1 MFGAACRK
9 LHFSSQDACVTCC
22 ASSSSDCVIRFHFYS
37 SSSQPLL
44 RFDHIFKEAEEEEA
58 DVIYLELADTFEL
71 SSVVS
76 ADASVSAGG
85 VVTDPQ
91 VALLL

>member
-1 MFGAACRK
+1 MF
-9 LHFSSQDACVTCC
+9 L
-22 ASSSSDCVIRFHFYS
+22 
-37 SSSQPLL
+37 
-44 RFDHIFKEAEEEEA
+44 
-58 DVIYLELADTFEL
+58 YLELADTVEL

-76 ADASVSAGG
+76 ADASESTGG